1 MKPTGQQIQDLVG
14 QVTELTWSYA
24 IWWEL
29 VDNKNRSK
37 FEPAFK
43 QYPNFFAATAFLMQQ
58 SICVIIRRLFDS
70 RNDVLSIPK
79 LVNELNATHP
89 QVAIELKEKID
100 KHSGLV
106 EKCTLLRHKVYA
118 HRDGKL
124 SPESTFKQVEIK
136 PKEFRQ
142 VVHLIHDLV
151 ATLSE
156 VERKNS
162 KAKMLDTF
170 QHCERDAATETGL
183 IIEDIR
189 RSRPETSD
197 E

>member
-124 SPESTFKQVEIK
+124 SPESTFKQVE
-136 PKEFRQ
+136 
-142 VVHLIHDLV
+142 
-151 ATLSE
+151 
-156 VERKNS
+156 RKNS